1 MEKEILDERGAAEFL
16 GVTIDTLQ
24 AWRSAKRGPPYSKL
38 GPGIRCAVRYSIS
51 DLRQFLKDTR
61 INPASAASPLITA
74 MMTK

>member
-38 GPGIRCAVRYSIS
+38 GPGICSAVRYSLA

-74 MMTK
+74 TMTK